1 MNYTKIIFLLLFI
14 ITGCYD
20 GKHLSKW
27 NPNFYNKKN
36 EISILENIF
45 RKLNLF
51 SKKKYLENNYEENE
65 LFKRGLTY
73 YFKSLNFDLDQNKTK
88 ETIEVLNKFIKA
100 YPNSSKLEEINEILN
115 KLSKRL
121 EKKDYYIA
129 NTYFFMKKYQ
139 SSLIYFQNFLNN
151 FPKSNFKE
159 DVLYKICLITYKLS
173 INKKENQKNKIS
185 NFIEAYYRYVKLY
198 PNSPN
203 IKKLKIFYEKLLK

>member
-1 MNYTKIIFLLLFI
+1 MNYTKIIFLWLFL
-14 ITGCYD
+14 ITGCYN
-20 GKHLSKW
+20 GKHLSNW
-27 NPNFYNKKN
+27 DPTFYNKKN

-51 SKKKYLENNYEENE
+51 SKKKYLGNNYEENE
-65 LFKRGLTY
+65 SFKRGLNY
-73 YFKSLNFDLDQNKTK
+73 YFKSLNFDLDQKTTR
-88 ETIEVLNKFIKA
+88 EAIENLNKFIKE
-100 YPNSSKLEEINEILN
+100 YPNSSKIEEINEILN
-115 KLSKRL
+115 KLSKKL

-139 SSLIYFQNFLNN
+139 SSLIYFQDFLNN

-173 INKKENQKNKIS
+173 INNNKNKKNQIL
-185 NFIEAYYRYVKLY
+185 NFLKAYYRYVKSY

>member
-1 MNYTKIIFLLLFI
+1 MNYNKIIFFLLFI

-27 NPNFYNKKN
+27 NTNFYNKKN

-65 LFKRGLTY
+65 SFKRGLTY
-73 YFKSLNFDLDQNKTK
+73 YFKSLNFDLDQKKTK
-88 ETIEVLNKFIKA
+88 EAIEVLNKFIKA

-185 NFIEAYYRYVKLY
+185 NFIDAYYKYVKLY
-198 PNSPN
+198 PNSSN
-203 IKKLKIFYEKLLK
+203 IKKLKIFMKNY

>member
-1 MNYTKIIFLLLFI
+1 MNYTKIIFFLLFI

-27 NPNFYNKKN
+27 NTNFYNKKN

-65 LFKRGLTY
+65 SLKRGLTY
-73 YFKSLNFDLDQNKTK
+73 YFKSLNFDLDQKKTK
-88 ETIEVLNKFIKA
+88 EAIEVLNKFIKA

-139 SSLIYFQNFLNN
+139 SSLIYFKNFLNN

-185 NFIEAYYRYVKLY
+185 NFIDAYYRYIKLY

-203 IKKLKIFYEKLLK
+203 IKKLTIFYEKLLK